1 MNKLP
6 RQWRGFLNDATLGHM
21 LPRVAV
27 AVICLLI
34 GSALGAAIRLPA
46 KERADVEVVSQE
58 LRIHRTTYRDLAE
71 GDDQAA
77 SGDPL
82 GHVLSFS
89 GVVNGSMLVTHEI
102 RTQDGAQ
109 VSLIEG
115 RELKREG
122 FSFAGLRDDL
132 VFIRSTST
140 LQIQREIQLENEVPN
155 QAPEVLPREVIASFA
170 IDQDI
175 NIIFE

>member
-1 MNKLP
+1 
-6 RQWRGFLNDATLGHM
+6 M
-21 LPRVAV
+21 LPRVAI
-27 AVICLLI
+27 AVLCLLI
-34 GSALGAAIRLPA
+34 GSVLGAAIRLPA
-46 KERADVEVVSQE
+46 KERVDMSEGVSQE
-58 LRIHRTTYRDLAE
+58 LRIQRTTYRDLAE

-89 GVVNGSMLVTHEI
+89 GVVNGTILVTHEI

-109 VSLIEG
+109 LSLIEG

-122 FSFAGLRDDL
+122 FYFAGLRDDL
-132 VFIRSTST
+132 VFIRNTST
-140 LQIQREIQLENEVPN
+140 LQVQREIQLENETPN

-170 IDQDI
+170 LGKGVDI
-175 NIIFE
+175 VFE